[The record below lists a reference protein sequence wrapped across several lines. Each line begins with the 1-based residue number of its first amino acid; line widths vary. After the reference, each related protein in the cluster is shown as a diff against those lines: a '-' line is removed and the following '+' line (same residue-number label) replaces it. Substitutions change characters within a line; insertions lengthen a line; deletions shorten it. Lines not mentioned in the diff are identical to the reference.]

1 MWLLIILSISTV
13 KIPVCTFLLVTWPA
27 GAVNLRSV
35 VMSMSVCVLCLS
47 VCLSVYEDISGTT
60 RAIFT
65 NVLPMSVARSSYG
78 MLTIDRIAYQQEG
91 SRECRTRAKCNLR
104 LNCYSFCIYNN

>member
-35 VMSMSVCVLCLS
+35 VMSMSVCLS
-47 VCLSVYEDISGTT
+47 VCLRGYLRNHTRDIYQRVAHVRGSVLLWHVD
-60 RAIFT
+60 
-65 NVLPMSVARSSYG
+65 
-78 MLTIDRIAYQQEG
+78 DRPHSLSAG
-91 SRECRTRAKCNLR
+91 RVSRMQNAGEV
-104 LNCYSFCIYNN
+104 